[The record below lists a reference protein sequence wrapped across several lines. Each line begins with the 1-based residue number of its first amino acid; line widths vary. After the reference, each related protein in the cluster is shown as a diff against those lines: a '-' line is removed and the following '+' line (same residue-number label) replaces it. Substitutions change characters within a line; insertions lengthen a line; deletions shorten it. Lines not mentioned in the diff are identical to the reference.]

1 MSRRSN
7 GLVAVWAEAQR
18 QQQRRQEAQRRAD
31 GQARRDQER
40 QQRDTERAMARMQ
53 RERRDAYRQQREA
66 DARRRTDELE
76 ARMAELS
83 GLLADGCRAPAFTAA
98 ALRRPEQVEAFAP
111 GRLAVPV
118 PMPDPAAYQPQ
129 ATGWGLGG
137 ARRAQAQE
145 EARTRYEYDWHAA
158 QAAEAQRRRQ
168 LEDYRRQYDQW
179 AAGQLADVRSH
190 NAAVGELLTG
200 LRDGDP
206 DAVVAYFSAALYAAT
221 GRPEGFPRRVRAAYD
236 PAARQLVLDWELP
249 GYDIVPAVRSVRYMY
264 AADQD
269 KDVARPVTQRR
280 SAYRDVLAQSVLLVV
295 HDLFAADPSRTLG
308 SVVVNGFV
316 DDVDPATGR
325 PAQVCLATVTAS
337 REAFEELH
345 LAQVSAVDC
354 LTDALGG
361 RLSARPEQRTAV
373 RPARRPGDVGG
384 GVVTH
389 GGAEEPDLFTMDP
402 IAFEGL
408 VAELFRAMGMQA
420 VTTQRSGDGGVD
432 VDALDSDPIRGGKI
446 IVQVKRYRNT
456 VPPTAV
462 RDLFGTVQSEGANKG
477 VLVTT
482 SRFGPGAHAFANG
495 KPLTLVSGP
504 ELVELLARHGLRGR
518 LGDAV
523 PTQRQAPAEEETE
536 TDPEAGRAADG
547 EQDAA
552 GSVLGMNWSGS
563 VSLDV
568 CALVCRGERVLS
580 DDHFVFYNNPRTPD
594 GTVRMLSGF
603 APDRAAMQVAFDA
616 LPATADRLVLVA
628 AIDPETDPHA
638 DLSGFTDARIRLVDE
653 SGTELGQL
661 EVSDGRS
668 GETALVLGS
677 FRRRANGDW
686 DFVLGGKGYEGGLEA
701 LVQEY
706 GIEVA

>member
-18 QQQRRQEAQRRAD
+18 QQQRRQEAQRRA
-31 GQARRDQER
+31 GEQARRDQER

-66 DARRRTDELE
+66 DARRRTEELD

-83 GLLADGCRAPAFTAA
+83 GLLADGCRAPAFTAD
-98 ALRRPEQVEAFAP
+98 ALRRPEHVEAFAP

-118 PMPDPAAYQPQ
+118 PMPDPSAYQPQ
-129 ATGWGLGG
+129 AGGWSLGG

-145 EARTRYEYDWHAA
+145 EARARYEHDWHAA
-158 QAAEAQRRRQ
+158 QAAEAQRLRQ

-179 AAGQLADVRSH
+179 AAGQLAEIRSY
-190 NAAVGELLTG
+190 NAAVEELLTG
-200 LRDGDP
+200 LRGGDP
-206 DAVVAYFSAALYAAT
+206 DAVVEYFSAALYAAT
-221 GRPEGFPRRVRAAYD
+221 GWPQGFPRRVHAAYD

-249 GYDIVPAVRSVRYMY
+249 GYDIVPAAKSVRYMY

-280 SAYRDVLAQSVLLVV
+280 AAYRDVLAQSVLLVV
-295 HDLFAADPSRTLG
+295 HDLFAADPSRTLD

-316 DDVDPATGR
+316 DDVDPVTGR
-325 PAQVCLATVTAS
+325 PAHLCLATVTAL
-337 REAFEELH
+337 RDAFEELH

-354 LTDALGG
+354 LTDGLRGQ
-361 RLSARPEQRTAV
+361 LSARPDQRATV
-373 RPARRPGDVGG
+373 RPARQPGDVGG

-389 GGAEEPDLFTMDP
+389 GGDAEPDLFTMDP

-504 ELVELLARHGLRGR
+504 ELVDLLARHGLRGR
-518 LGDAV
+518 LGAAPV
-523 PTQRQAPAEEETE
+523 PDRRQVPAEADEEETAQ
-536 TDPEAGRAADG
+536 DPAPEAERD
-547 EQDAA
+547 A
-552 GSVLGMNWSGS
+552 GSILGMNWSGS

-568 CALVCRGERVLS
+568 CALVCQGNRVLS

-603 APDRAAMQVAFDA
+603 APDRAAIQVDFDA
-616 LPATADRLVLVA
+616 LPAAADRFVLVA
-628 AIDPETDPHA
+628 AVDPETDPHA
-638 DLSGFTDARIRLVDE
+638 DLSGFTDACIRLVDA
-653 SGTELGQL
+653 SGTELGEL